1 MYKKKQKV
9 TSGEYRMD
17 EACELGDHPQGV
29 YPAHTRVELRTLKVE
44 FQKSAWYW
52 ISVIL
57 NESMYIEQQADVS
70 ELLPCA
76 HSCTVENIEN
86 KNSQKSTEE

>member
-1 MYKKKQKV
+1 MCVYIHLHIAMYLYTYIYLCIKIKQV

-44 FQKSAWYW
+44 FQKSA
-52 ISVIL
+52 
-57 NESMYIEQQADVS
+57 
-70 ELLPCA
+70 
-76 HSCTVENIEN
+76 
-86 KNSQKSTEE
+86 